1 MIEFQYRIESETGIH
16 ARQIGQMVRRAREFK
31 CQIEVE
37 NRGRKTDLK
46 ELLPSMRIAARR
58 GDTLT
63 FCCDGEDEAL
73 AADAIRDFLEDAGIR
88 EGVS

>member
-31 CQIEVE
+31 CQIEAE

-58 GDTLT
+58 
-63 FCCDGEDEAL
+63 
-73 AADAIRDFLEDAGIR
+73 
-88 EGVS
+88 